1 MAKRII
7 LNFKFTAT
15 NDGQTLRST
24 LTLEFVNGFVSLT
37 LLIVSGVKKIL
48 YTGAIE
54 LLNHLFIWYWLHS
67 VIESK
72 HWRCYSSP
80 QSWLGIWHRRFVFPY
95 SQRLRLSYFGAQS
108 RPLIQPFVAVEKKG
122 NRSIETWSHFN
133 SVSGISAW
141 IDFFGRRSIFL
152 VSLSSTRCVKTKFF
166 FFFN

>member
-54 LLNHLFIWYWLHS
+54 LLNHLFI
-67 VIESK
+67 
-72 HWRCYSSP
+72 
-80 QSWLGIWHRRFVFPY
+80 
-95 SQRLRLSYFGAQS
+95 
-108 RPLIQPFVAVEKKG
+108 
-122 NRSIETWSHFN
+122 
-133 SVSGISAW
+133 
-141 IDFFGRRSIFL
+141 
-152 VSLSSTRCVKTKFF
+152 
-166 FFFN
+166 

>member
-54 LLNHLFIWYWLHS
+54 LLNHFFI
-67 VIESK
+67 
-72 HWRCYSSP
+72 
-80 QSWLGIWHRRFVFPY
+80 
-95 SQRLRLSYFGAQS
+95 
-108 RPLIQPFVAVEKKG
+108 
-122 NRSIETWSHFN
+122 
-133 SVSGISAW
+133 
-141 IDFFGRRSIFL
+141 
-152 VSLSSTRCVKTKFF
+152 
-166 FFFN
+166 

>member
-15 NDGQTLRST
+15 NDGQTLKST
-24 LTLEFVNGFVSLT
+24 LTLKFVNGFVSLT

-67 VIESK
+67 VVESK

-141 IDFFGRRSIFL
+141 IYFFGRRSIFL